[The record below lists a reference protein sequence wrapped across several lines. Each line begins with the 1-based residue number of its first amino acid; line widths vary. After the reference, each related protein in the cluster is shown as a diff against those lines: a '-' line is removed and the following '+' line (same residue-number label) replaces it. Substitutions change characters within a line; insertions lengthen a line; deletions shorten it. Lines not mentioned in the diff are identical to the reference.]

1 MDKATLRKA
10 KELESDIE
18 SIKRILNEY
27 EEQHHW
33 IQVVSPKIKE
43 GQSGRFQKDLA
54 EWLKQKKEKY
64 EKELAELQKVGGVA

>member
-18 SIKRILNEY
+18 NIKRILNEY

-33 IQVVSPKIKE
+33 IQVVSPRIDE

-64 EKELAELQKVGGVA
+64 EKELTEL

>member
-10 KELESDIE
+10 KELESNIE

-33 IQVVSPKIKE
+33 IQVVSPRIEE

-64 EKELAELQKVGGVA
+64 EKELAEL

>member
-18 SIKRILNEY
+18 NIKRILKEY

-33 IQVVSPKIKE
+33 IQVVSPRIDE

-64 EKELAELQKVGGVA
+64 EKELAEL

>member
-18 SIKRILNEY
+18 NIKRILNEY

-33 IQVVSPKIKE
+33 IQVVSPRIDE

-64 EKELAELQKVGGVA
+64 EKELAEL

>member
-33 IQVVSPKIKE
+33 IQVVSPRIDE

-64 EKELAELQKVGGVA
+64 EKELAEL

>member
-18 SIKRILNEY
+18 SIKQILNEY

-33 IQVVSPKIKE
+33 IQVVSPRIEE

-64 EKELAELQKVGGVA
+64 EKELTEL

>member
-33 IQVVSPKIKE
+33 IQVVSPRTKE

-64 EKELAELQKVGGVA
+64 EKELAEL

>member
-27 EEQHHW
+27 EEKHHW
-33 IQVVSPKIKE
+33 IQVVSPRIEE

-64 EKELAELQKVGGVA
+64 EKELAEL

>member
-33 IQVVSPKIKE
+33 IQVVSPRIEE

-64 EKELAELQKVGGVA
+64 EKELAEL

>member
-1 MDKATLRKA
+1 MNKATLRKA

-33 IQVVSPKIKE
+33 IQVVSPRISD
-43 GQSGRFQKDLA
+43 GQSGRFQEDLA

-64 EKELAELQKVGGVA
+64 EKELAEL

>member
-10 KELESDIE
+10 KELENDIE
-18 SIKRILNEY
+18 SIKRILKEY

-33 IQVVSPKIKE
+33 IQVVSPRISDD
-43 GQSGRFQKDLA
+43 GQSKRFQEDLA

-64 EKELAELQKVGGVA
+64 EKELAEL

>member
-33 IQVVSPKIKE
+33 IQVVSPRIDD

-64 EKELAELQKVGGVA
+64 EKELAEL

>member
-18 SIKRILNEY
+18 SIRRILNEY

-33 IQVVSPKIKE
+33 IQVVSPRIEE

-64 EKELAELQKVGGVA
+64 EKELAEL

>member
-10 KELESDIE
+10 KELKSDIE

-33 IQVVSPKIKE
+33 IQVVSPRIEE

-64 EKELAELQKVGGVA
+64 EKELAEL

>member
-1 MDKATLRKA
+1 MDKDTLRKA

-18 SIKRILNEY
+18 GIERILKEY

-33 IQVVSPKIKE
+33 IQVATPRI
-43 GQSGRFQKDLA
+43 GDRQSKKFQEDLA

-64 EKELAELQKVGGVA
+64 EKELAEL

>member
-1 MDKATLRKA
+1 MDKATLRKT

-18 SIKRILNEY
+18 NIKRILNEY

-33 IQVVSPKIKE
+33 IQVVSPRIDE

-64 EKELAELQKVGGVA
+64 EKELAEL